1 MAELHAGG
9 EAFAPALSRGGMK
22 TLSTALGALTALAV
36 GGAVAWW
43 GWGLTTRSIDDIPVV
58 RALDGPMKRRP
69 VDPGGLTLDTTDLSI
84 NTMLTGREAQ
94 GTALAP
100 APERPM
106 AEDLPAP
113 RLTAPIADTSGAAP
127 ARVVAGLD
135 RPLGPFET
143 PLPGRGAASSPATPF
158 TDRLEA
164 QRKLARETAA
174 ADAAANAAKAEAA
187 DALAAAQAALAA
199 PAPAT
204 LSAAPPVDPPDAG
217 VAAPRVAP
225 VSYPRPEKLAQLRAE
240 ETAASRAAAA
250 SAAAAAPRIIA
261 LGDAAVQFGAFE
273 SIEVA
278 EAQWVRQMRR
288 NPDLLDSYIHTVTT
302 VRSGGRTLFRLRA
315 GPMGSLDDAKNLCVA
330 IEARG
335 DACYALRVK

>member
-1 MAELHAGG
+1 MAEIHAGG
-9 EAFAPALSRGGMK
+9 EAFAPALSRGGVK
-22 TLSTALGALTALAV
+22 SLSTALGALSALAV

-84 NTMLTGREAQ
+84 NTMLTGREARDV
-94 GTALAP
+94 ALAP
-100 APERPM
+100 APERPVP
-106 AEDLPAP
+106 EDLPAP
-113 RLTAPIADTSGAAP
+113 RLTLPPSATTGAAP
-127 ARVVAGLD
+127 RRGTAGVD

-143 PLPGRGAASSPATPF
+143 PLPGRTDAAPATPF

-164 QRKLARETAA
+164 QRKLARDTAA
-174 ADAAANAAKAEAA
+174 AEAAANAAQAQA
-187 DALAAAQAALAA
+187 AAAQAAAQAAFAA
-199 PAPAT
+199 PASAI

-217 VAAPRVAP
+217 AAAPRIAP

-240 ETAASRAAAA
+240 EAAASRAAAA
-250 SAAAAAPRIIA
+250 SAAAAAPRTIA
-261 LGDAAVQFGAFE
+261 VGDAAVQFGAFE
-273 SIEVA
+273 SAEVA

-302 VRSGGRTLFRLRA
+302 VQSGGRTLFRLRA
-315 GPMGSLDDAKNLCVA
+315 GPMASLDDAKNLCEA